1 LTGSAEHPGF
11 RPHELAR
18 ICYLRFGRKPSDHTI
33 KRILADGPKPS
44 ITGRRYP
51 PYAQIADGYQRRRA
65 IVDLHAEGW
74 SNTTIS
80 AYLQTPRPRV
90 YEVLKRWAE
99 EGHAGLDDRPSSA
112 PHNPARKV
120 TINAINEVGKLA
132 RESPELGA
140 FRVRAAL
147 EQIGI
152 HLSQATCGRLLSLNR
167 DLYGLASPKETAP
180 RERKEMPFKARFK
193 QEIWSV
199 DVRYIEE
206 HSLGFP
212 EPIYLISVLENYSRA
227 LLASKISRTQNQ
239 WDYMEVLFAALSA
252 FGAPSMIGSS
262 GGAIFYCNQAMDTY
276 SALGIRKERIEPR
289 QAWQNLIETHFN
301 IARKMADAKLARAHT
316 WEEVIA
322 VHQRF
327 VQEYNRQRHW
337 AHEARE
343 DGCHSPL
350 AVLGEHKGTMY
361 PPGVLDRILF
371 ATRYTRHL
379 DRHGYIRFQNWK
391 LYGERGLAQAPVT
404 VWVYDGFLKIEHQ
417 AVTLA
422 QYGVERESDRKQ
434 VQKVGSPRLVETP
447 FRSPQLTLFDVGP
460 GEWVLYWRT
469 PDYAPRVRKRRIEGL
484 VQPPLFDLQPVEK
497 VVGGN
502 DISVAPSPHS
512 HLYLAPRRSETQG
525 TEE

>member
-1 LTGSAEHPGF
+1 
-11 RPHELAR
+11 
-18 ICYLRFGRKPSDHTI
+18 
-33 KRILADGPKPS
+33 
-44 ITGRRYP
+44 
-51 PYAQIADGYQRRRA
+51 
-65 IVDLHAEGW
+65 VDLHAEGW

-180 RERKEMPFKARFK
+180 
-193 QEIWSV
+193 
-199 DVRYIEE
+199 
-206 HSLGFP
+206 L
-212 EPIYLISVLENYSRA
+212 
-227 LLASKISRTQNQ
+227 
-239 WDYMEVLFAALSA
+239 
-252 FGAPSMIGSS
+252 
-262 GGAIFYCNQAMDTY
+262 
-276 SALGIRKERIEPR
+276 
-289 QAWQNLIETHFN
+289 
-301 IARKMADAKLARAHT
+301 
-316 WEEVIA
+316 
-322 VHQRF
+322 
-327 VQEYNRQRHW
+327 
-337 AHEARE
+337 
-343 DGCHSPL
+343 
-350 AVLGEHKGTMY
+350 
-361 PPGVLDRILF
+361 
-371 ATRYTRHL
+371 
-379 DRHGYIRFQNWK
+379 
-391 LYGERGLAQAPVT
+391 
-404 VWVYDGFLKIEHQ
+404 
-417 AVTLA
+417 
-422 QYGVERESDRKQ
+422 
-434 VQKVGSPRLVETP
+434 
-447 FRSPQLTLFDVGP
+447 RSPQLTLFDVGP